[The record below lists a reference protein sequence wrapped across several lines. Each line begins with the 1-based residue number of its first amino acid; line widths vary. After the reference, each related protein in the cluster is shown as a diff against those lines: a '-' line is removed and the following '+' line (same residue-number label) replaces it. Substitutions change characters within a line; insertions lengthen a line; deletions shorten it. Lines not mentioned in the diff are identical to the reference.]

1 MNYVTVDSKLF
12 IEGNE
17 IRQKRVTKDLSQ
29 KILVSAFFFLWFID
43 LFIKKLN
50 TALDTGHAGKW
61 VLVSFYGILLLLF
74 AGIIYDFIF
83 RRYWKNKVAVSNIK
97 KIKIV
102 PSDNGLET
110 DVVVTVKSNRYKL
123 YRFRTLENQYDDFID
138 KIRSI
143 NPSIQ
148 LIIE

>member
-61 VLVSFYGILLLLF
+61 VLVSFYGILLLLY

>member
-61 VLVSFYGILLLLF
+61 VLVSFYGILLLLY

-123 YRFRTLENQYDDFID
+123 YRFRTLENQYDDFIN

-148 LIIE
+148 LTIE

>member
-102 PSDNGLET
+102 PSNNGLET